1 LSEGNGKTRENAG
14 AATDAAPNAVPEGT
28 RRRIRA
34 TQFLRLAH
42 GHRSVSLATLILAVI
57 MGTALQTPYP
67 PFVPVLWVGA
77 NFLHTAAVVLFLR
90 RAAQQENAVAA
101 DPMPWINQYALLY
114 SAGCVIWA
122 AMVPVFWSAEAPEQ
136 SLYVMLIVVSTSFF
150 TLNTLAPLRR
160 IFLAANI
167 PFITLMCIAP
177 FILDSVVSPAIF
189 ALNTTALLINFLIA
203 IRIEQRDFESQLLTV
218 RHEELI
224 SDLESA
230 RDIAENALTSAK
242 QANSELSSQEELFRA
257 LVENAKDGIILTDT
271 AGNIRYM
278 SPSVRNLG
286 YDPSVFLGVH
296 ISDLLTPD
304 TRRIAMGHFQTP
316 SRKAFPPLS
325 ITDQIL
331 TPTGRRIWVEARIK
345 DMRQD
350 PNVGGFV
357 INIRDI
363 TERKRIDEELAE
375 HLEVLNALA
384 HNASLDTILLR
395 LMCNIE
401 KTNPA
406 IRAVLVTVE
415 NGRPQN
421 VIAPSLPRA
430 FKESILSG
438 TVPYQGLIAG
448 THASGAAHQAKSLI
462 VPNADMEG
470 LNPALGDMMQQMGLR
485 AFWSQPLHTR
495 KGRLLGTLAIFH
507 IQPHTPSARELS
519 QTDGAAHLAGL
530 AIERRQHEDELREA
544 MERADLANRAK
555 SRFLATMSHELRTP
569 LNAIIGFSEIMHT
582 ELFGALGDAHYSDY
596 AKDILMSG
604 RHLLSVIDDILDI
617 SKIEAGR
624 YELEDRDVTIEDVI
638 EWSVL
643 LTQPKANEKHITIE
657 STLVP
662 ELPGLIADLR
672 AMRQIL
678 LNLLANAVKF
688 TPNYGRISINVEI
701 AANGGLEITVRDTGI
716 GIPADKIEYVMQPF
730 GQATN
735 HLTEHQSGTGL
746 GLPICKSLIEMHEG
760 TLELES
766 RENEGTTVRLW
777 LPPARLRMAD
787 AVLAAH

>member
-1 LSEGNGKTRENAG
+1 MSEGNETREAETGG
-14 AATDAAPNAVPEGT
+14 AAEPPLAVPDAVHQ
-28 RRRIRA
+28 RIRA
-34 TQFLRLAH
+34 SQLVRVAI
-42 GHRSVSLATLILAVI
+42 GHRSVSISTLTLGVI
-57 MGTALQTPYP
+57 IAAALHSPYP
-67 PFVPVLWVGA
+67 PFVPALWLGGVVIYTLVSIYMLQQALSNKEDIAA
-77 NFLHTAAVVLFLR
+77 NPARWVNR
-90 RAAQQENAVAA
+90 
-101 DPMPWINQYALLY
+101 YALLY
-114 SAGCVIWA
+114 FSGCVCWA
-122 AMVPVFWSAEAPEQ
+122 AMLPVFWSAEAPEQ
-136 SLYVMLIVVSTSFF
+136 SLYVALIIVATSFF
-150 TLNTLAPLRR
+150 TVNTLAPIPR

-167 PFITLMCIAP
+167 PFIVVMSGGAL
-177 FILDSVVSPAIF
+177 FLEDVVSPAIF
-189 ALNTTALLINFLIA
+189 VLNIGALAVNFLIA
-203 IRIEQRDFESQLLTV
+203 RRIAKRDFDAQLLTI

-224 SDLESA
+224 RDMGNA
-230 RDIAENALTSAK
+230 RDIAESALTSAK
-242 QANSELSSQEELFRA
+242 QANAELSSQEELFRA

-286 YDPSVFLGVH
+286 YDPSVYLGVH
-296 ISDLLTPD
+296 VSDMLTPD
-304 TRRIAMGHFQTP
+304 TRRLVMNHFQAP
-316 SRKAFPPLS
+316 SRAAFPPLS

-345 DMRQD
+345 DMRRD

-357 INIRDI
+357 VNIRDI

-415 NGRPQN
+415 NGRPQS

-430 FKESILSG
+430 FKEGILSG

-448 THASGAAHQAKSLI
+448 TYASGAAHQAKNVI

-470 LNPALGDMMQQMGLR
+470 LDPALGEMMQQMGLR
-485 AFWSQPLHTR
+485 AFWSQPLHAR
-495 KGRLLGTLAIFH
+495 KGRLLGALAIFH

-582 ELFGALGDAHYSDY
+582 ELFGALGDDHYSDY

-643 LTQPKANEKHITIE
+643 LTQPKANEKHITIA
-657 STLVP
+657 STLAP
-662 ELPGLIADLR
+662 ELPRLIADLR

-701 AANGGLEITVRDTGI
+701 AANGGLEITVSDTGI

-760 TLELES
+760 TLQLES
-766 RENEGTTVRLW
+766 RENEGTTVHLW
-777 LPPARLRMAD
+777 LPPARLRTAD
-787 AVLAAH
+787 AVLAAR